1 MKVSLCFFCVLWNDF
16 ILFQSIFFNR
26 INPLLHVL
34 DRFYSRHVFFW
45 RCKNERY
52 RICLLYTSRMAELRM
67 TTELISIR
75 STLPGCIRELRK
87 AVTVSAI
94 MCGRVLTAGAG

>member
-34 DRFYSRHVFFW
+34 DRFEEFFELQNNQPM
-45 RCKNERY
+45 NEEQRKF
-52 RICLLYTSRMAELRM
+52 SE
-67 TTELISIR
+67 ELI
-75 STLPGCIRELRK
+75 RK
-87 AVTVSAI
+87 LLEV
-94 MCGRVLTAGAG
+94 